1 MLSERESWLPS
12 DFEFVL
18 ETVEQCPQS
27 ENGLDPTILYPAE
40 FKIEM
45 FSDRQ
50 TNRTPMNTS
59 K

>member
-27 ENGLDPTILYPAE
+27 ENGLDPTILYPVE

-50 TNRTPMNTS
+50 KNRTPTNT
-59 K
+59 